1 MQIST
6 NWSVSHLRH
15 WRPPVASSGYYLY
28 RYTGRSWF
36 KSKQSALRSILPNAN
51 IHHNEK
57 GPRDRTM
64 TDSWCPYWCL
74 LLTPKEEDKS
84 NPVSSVRLY
93 EAAHTIRTEKMSYMG
108 LQRESVDD
116 GWVFPCATRKQGLKR
131 RVKESQKLF
140 VTIEKVGG
148 TYEGGGQRRLASLL
162 NVGSWGVSDG
172 WERKWGCGVSGEW
185 VLVLG
190 HHEQSHNWEIVLTVN
205 QQPNNMIS
213 VAYVNIT
220 VRYSLKTGKENRKLS
235 QFFLSLSF
243 LSFFF
248 YIKYVLYEGAGGS
261 SL

>member
-84 NPVSSVRLY
+84 NPVSPVGLY
-93 EAAHTIRTEKMSYMG
+93 EAAHTKQDWEDVIHGSTTWECGWWLSVSLRNEKTGSQTKGQGKPKALRDDRKSWWYIRRWWT
-108 LQRESVDD
+108 
-116 GWVFPCATRKQGLKR
+116 A
-131 RVKESQKLF
+131 
-140 VTIEKVGG
+140 KVGVPFKCR
-148 TYEGGGQRRLASLL
+148 EL
-162 NVGSWGVSDG
+162 GSFW
-172 WERKWGCGVSGEW
+172 W
-185 VLVLG
+185 V
-190 HHEQSHNWEIVLTVN
+190 
-205 QQPNNMIS
+205 
-213 VAYVNIT
+213 
-220 VRYSLKTGKENRKLS
+220 GKEMGVWGIRGVGVGFGSPWAKPQLRDSINSKSAAKQHDLCSLRKYHSTLFTKNR
-235 QFFLSLSF
+235 
-243 LSFFF
+243 
-248 YIKYVLYEGAGGS
+248 EGE
-261 SL
+261 